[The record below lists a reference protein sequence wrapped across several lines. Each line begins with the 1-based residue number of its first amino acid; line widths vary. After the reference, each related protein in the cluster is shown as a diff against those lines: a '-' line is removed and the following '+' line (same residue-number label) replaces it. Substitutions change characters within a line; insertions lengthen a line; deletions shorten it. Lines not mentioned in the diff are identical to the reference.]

1 MNTEIE
7 RRRTARFSTS
17 IPVGLRFPSGPNKE
31 GWGRILNLSPE
42 GLLLETRFALKVG
55 GVLYATFSL
64 KDGAQFENLRAH
76 IIRVSY
82 EDGYFTAGIAFDD
95 VVDQDTLRDVISAL
109 AYEGGFTLV

>member
-1 MNTEIE
+1 MEIE
-7 RRRTARFSTS
+7 KRRSVRFSTS
-17 IPVGLRFPSGPNKE
+17 LPVGLKFPIGPHKE

-42 GLLLETRFALKVG
+42 GILIETRFPIKVA
-55 GVLYATFSL
+55 GVVYATFSL

-82 EDGYFTAGIAFDD
+82 EEGYYMAGLAFDD

-109 AYEGGFTLV
+109 AYEGGLTVA